1 MIVNIDEEPL
11 ILPEKNYG
19 PICSKIFAFF
29 REHFS
34 LPEDMLVPEPGL
46 KMHLSLS
53 RIVDMMVSAM
63 GPEIRSNIVKEL
75 EDYKAN
81 QDEIQ
86 ESYVADVKFTHV
98 NRSMLGSSPVRT
110 AYLTEVSQSV
120 SDNQNQDVYQKD
132 PSQSEQPLQ

>member
-1 MIVNIDEEPL
+1 MIVKIDKQAL

-53 RIVDMMVSAM
+53 RIIDMMVSAM
-63 GPEIRSNIVKEL
+63 GQEIRSHIVKEI
-75 EDYKAN
+75 EEYKAN

-86 ESYVADVKFTHV
+86 ESYVADVKFTHF
-98 NRSMLGSSPVRT
+98 NRSKFGVIDQKDFGM
-110 AYLTEVSQSV
+110 
-120 SDNQNQDVYQKD
+120 NQNDPQKD
-132 PSQSEQPLQ
+132 PSQSEQPPQ